1 MAKSKILR
9 TPEERFE
16 NLPDYDFS
24 PNYID
29 FRGLRIHYVDEGAK
43 ENPTILL
50 MHGEPSWSF
59 LYRKIIPPLV
69 DAGYRTIAPDLI
81 GFGKSDK
88 YARTKDYSYQMHV
101 DSMLKVVRDLELED
115 VTLFCQDWGGLI
127 GLRVVGAEPDRFAR
141 VIAANTSLP
150 AARGMKAR
158 IGYTT
163 FKLSVW
169 RASRI
174 TPEELRKKDAF
185 LRWVVH
191 SRKTESMDIGGIIQS
206 ATVSTLSPE
215 EIAAYDAPFSD
226 ESFKAGA
233 RIFPYLVPSNLV
245 QNQRVW
251 DTVLSKW
258 EKPFLTAFSDKDP
271 ITRGQDAYFL
281 KKIPGTKG
289 QDHVTIKEGGHFL
302 QEDKSEELVQVILK
316 FINDTN

>member
-1 MAKSKILR
+1 MAKPKILR
-9 TPEERFE
+9 TPEEKFE

-24 PNYID
+24 PNYIS
-29 FRGLRIHYVDEGAK
+29 FRDLRIHYLDEGPK
-43 ENPTILL
+43 GNFPILL

-59 LYRKIIPPLV
+59 LYRKMIPLLV
-69 DAGYRTIAPDLI
+69 DAGYRIIAPDLI

-88 YARTKDYSYQMHV
+88 YARTNDYSYQMHV
-101 DSMLKVVRDLELED
+101 DSMLKVVRDLDLKD

-150 AARGMKAR
+150 ASRGLKAR
-158 IGYTT
+158 IGYTM

-169 RASRI
+169 RASRVSV
-174 TPEELRKKDAF
+174 EELRKKDAF
-185 LRWVVH
+185 LQWVVH
-191 SRKTESMDIGGIIQS
+191 SRKTESMDIGAIIQS
-206 ATVSTLSPE
+206 ATVSTLPPDV
-215 EIAAYDAPFSD
+215 IAAYNAPFSD
-226 ESFKAGA
+226 ESFKSGA

-245 QNQRVW
+245 QNQKVW

-281 KKIPGTKG
+281 RKIPGTKG
-289 QDHVTIKEGGHFL
+289 QEHVTVKDAGHFL